1 MLVESTR
8 ASRACPAPL
17 SWTHRH
23 CQRCGRLGF
32 SLTNSASSLQQCLK
46 RERTEHEPSE
56 YLRWKTSSLF
66 SSWTTCLPFRPRAV
80 SQPQHAERLSL
91 DLLGLW
97 TLSRRLSGALGR
109 WKTGQGPGQACIS
122 GKSLLTGLNRKRCDW
137 GRGDPKA
144 AVIQSR
150 SNKRLN

>member
-1 MLVESTR
+1 MPSSPVLDPQTLPEMRPTGLQS
-8 ASRACPAPL
+8 
-17 SWTHRH
+17 HK
-23 CQRCGRLGF
+23 LGELPTTV
-32 SLTNSASSLQQCLK
+32 SE
-46 RERTEHEPSE
+46 ERTEHEPSE

-66 SSWTTCLPFRPRAV
+66 SNWTTCLPFRPRAV

-109 WKTGQGPGQACIS
+109 WKTGQEPGQACIS
-122 GKSLLTGLNRKRCDW
+122 GKSPLSGLNRKRCDW